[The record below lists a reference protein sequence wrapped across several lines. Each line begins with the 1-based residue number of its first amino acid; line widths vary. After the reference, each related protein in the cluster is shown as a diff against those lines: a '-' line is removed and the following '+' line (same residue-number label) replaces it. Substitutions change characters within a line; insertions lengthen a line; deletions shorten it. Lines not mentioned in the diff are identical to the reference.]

1 MGYTYREKINSMGN
15 CLKKG
20 AEVSVETI
28 GQVHELLQSDV
39 GQAAIQVVELIAEKK
54 KYRNS
59 SQRTIDALAH
69 KIIEA
74 KHLDEVPASAEEMKE
89 PQPNH

>member
-1 MGYTYREKINSMGN
+1 MGN

-20 AEVSVETI
+20 VEVSVDTV
-28 GQVHELLQSDV
+28 GKVHELLQSDI
-39 GQAAIQVVELIAEKK
+39 GQAAIQVVELIAEKN

-59 SQRTIDALAH
+59 SQRTIDALAQ

-74 KHLDEVPASAEEMKE
+74 KHIDDIPASAEEMKNNQE
-89 PQPNH
+89 NK

>member
-1 MGYTYREKINSMGN
+1 MGN

-20 AEVSVETI
+20 VEVSVDTV
-28 GQVHELLQSDV
+28 GKVHELLQSDI
-39 GQAAIQVVELIAEKK
+39 GQAAIQVVELIAEKN

-59 SQRTIDALAH
+59 SQRTIDALAQ

-74 KHLDEVPASAEEMKE
+74 KHIDEVPASAEEMKNNQE
-89 PQPNH
+89 NK

>member
-1 MGYTYREKINSMGN
+1 MGN

-20 AEVSVETI
+20 VEVSVDTV
-28 GQVHELLQSDV
+28 GKVHELLQSDI
-39 GQAAIQVVELIAEKK
+39 GQAAIQVVELIAEKS

-59 SQRTIDALAH
+59 SQRTIDALAQ

-74 KHLDEVPASAEEMKE
+74 KHIDDIPASAEEMKNGQE
-89 PQPNH
+89 NK

>member
-1 MGYTYREKINSMGN
+1 MGN

-20 AEVSVETI
+20 VEVSVDTV
-28 GQVHELLQSDV
+28 GKVHELLQSDI
-39 GQAAIQVVELIAEKK
+39 GQAAIQVVELIAEKS

-59 SQRTIDALAH
+59 SQRTIDALAQ

-74 KHLDEVPASAEEMKE
+74 KHIDDIPASAEEMKNE
-89 PQPNH
+89 QENK

>member
-1 MGYTYREKINSMGN
+1 MGN

-20 AEVSVETI
+20 VEVSVDTV
-28 GQVHELLQSDV
+28 GKVHELLQSDI
-39 GQAAIQVVELIAEKK
+39 GQAAIQVVELIAEKN

-59 SQRTIDALAH
+59 SQRTIDALAQ

-74 KHLDEVPASAEEMKE
+74 KHIDDIPASAEEMKNGQE
-89 PQPNH
+89 NK

>member
-1 MGYTYREKINSMGN
+1 MGN

-20 AEVSVETI
+20 VEVSVDTV
-28 GQVHELLQSDV
+28 GKVHELLESDV
-39 GQAAIQVVELIAEKK
+39 GQAAIQVVELIANKN

-59 SQRTIDALAH
+59 SQRTIDALAQ

-74 KHLDEVPASAEEMKE
+74 KHIDEVPASAEEMKNE
-89 PQPNH
+89 QENK